1 MKRKNQVT
9 FILFALVAIVFFS
22 CGKSEFP
29 GFKKTK
35 NGLYY
40 QFHIKNKDAQMPS
53 IGDILVAELTV
64 STADSTLFT
73 NKGRPERLFMIDSSD
88 YKGDLN
94 EGLLMMYI
102 GDSATF
108 IVSADSLRKR
118 TQLPPF
124 IKQGEMLY
132 YSIKLHSIV
141 TKNEF
146 EKERSEAMAQ
156 QQKMLEDAKVKSKD
170 ELDKYLLDN
179 KIKVLPTENGLYF
192 IEIKKGN
199 GAKPEVGKSIKVNYI
214 GRFLD
219 GKVFDTNNEKE
230 AKNAGIFNERR
241 PYEPIEFIL
250 GQGQVIK
257 GWEEGIALMKV
268 GGKAKLIIPS
278 NLAYG
283 ERGVNGAIPPYAT
296 LVFDVELVS
305 VK

>member
-1 MKRKNQVT
+1 MKRKNQIT
-9 FILFALVAIVFFS
+9 FILLAIATVVFFA

-64 STADSTLFT
+64 RTADSTLFT
-73 NKGRPERLFMIDSSD
+73 NAGHPERMFMIDSSN

-94 EGLLMMYI
+94 EGLLMMHI

-108 IVSADSLRKR
+108 IVSADSLRKM
-118 TQLPPF
+118 TQLPSF
-124 IKQGEMLY
+124 IKEGEMLY

-141 TKNEF
+141 SKAEF
-146 EKERSEAMAQ
+146 EKERNEAMAQ
-156 QQKMLEDAKVKSKD
+156 QQKMLEEAKTKSKE
-170 ELDKYLLDN
+170 ELDKYLSDN
-179 KIKVLPTENGLYF
+179 KVKVQPTESGLYY
-192 IEIKKGN
+192 IETKKGN
-199 GAKPEVGKSIKVNYI
+199 GAKPEVGKTVKVNYT

-230 AKNAGIFNERR
+230 AKAAGIFNERR
-241 PYEPIEFIL
+241 PYEPIEFTL

-257 GWEEGIALMKV
+257 GWEEGIAMMKV

-296 LVFDVELVS
+296 LVFDVELVGI
-305 VK
+305 K